1 MTVLATPAQGSIV
14 GIRLDKWLWACRF
27 YKTRGLAKD
36 MIEGGKVHYNGQ
48 RCKPS
53 KVVEPGATIRLAQG
67 SDEKVVVVLA
77 LSDKRLAAPLA
88 QQLYQETAESLAE
101 RQKRAELRKT
111 NSLENFSMSDALIRF
126 LFQQKHVRGEL
137 AYVQQSLNQM
147 LAHHQYPLPV
157 KQLLAE
163 LVVATSLLT
172 ATLKFEGEIAVQ
184 LQGDGPVRFAAV
196 NGTHAQAF
204 RGVVRLQAELTGES
218 FRELVGN
225 GYLVVTITPN
235 QGERYQGIIPLTG
248 DSLTSTLE
256 AYFAQSEQLPTRLYI
271 FTDIQQHNRAAGLM
285 LQVLPVEQEKARQD
299 FADLVVLSDTITAA
313 ELLDLE
319 PEVVLHRLFHQE
331 SVEVFPAQSI
341 SFVCGCS
348 KQKCESAL
356 FSLGRAVVAE
366 QLALGGLD
374 MACEYCNA
382 SYHFSADDLQ
392 LIHDQL

>member
-1 MTVLATPAQGSIV
+1 
-14 GIRLDKWLWACRF
+14 
-27 YKTRGLAKD
+27 
-36 MIEGGKVHYNGQ
+36 
-48 RCKPS
+48 
-53 KVVEPGATIRLAQG
+53 
-67 SDEKVVVVLA
+67 
-77 LSDKRLAAPLA
+77 
-88 QQLYQETAESLAE
+88 
-101 RQKRAELRKT
+101 
-111 NSLENFSMSDALIRF
+111 MSDALIRF

-137 AYVQQSLNQM
+137 AYINQSLQQM

-163 LVVATSLLT
+163 LVVATSMLT

-196 NGTHAQAF
+196 NGSHEQAF
-204 RGVVRLQAELTGES
+204 RGVARLQAELTGDN
-218 FRELVGN
+218 FRDLVGN
-225 GYLVVTITPN
+225 GYLVVTVTPT
-235 QGERYQGIIPLTG
+235 QGERYQGIIPLSG

-256 AYFAQSEQLPTRLYI
+256 SYFAQSEQLPTRLYI
-271 FTDIQQHNRAAGLM
+271 FTDIQQNNRAAGLM

-299 FADLVVLSDTITAA
+299 FADLVVLSDTITPV

-331 SVEVFPAQSI
+331 SVEVFPAQAI

-374 MACEYCNA
+374 MACEYCNKA
-382 SYHFSADDLQ
+382 YHFSADDLKH
-392 LIHDQL
+392 IHDQL

>member
-1 MTVLATPAQGSIV
+1 
-14 GIRLDKWLWACRF
+14 
-27 YKTRGLAKD
+27 
-36 MIEGGKVHYNGQ
+36 
-48 RCKPS
+48 
-53 KVVEPGATIRLAQG
+53 
-67 SDEKVVVVLA
+67 
-77 LSDKRLAAPLA
+77 
-88 QQLYQETAESLAE
+88 
-101 RQKRAELRKT
+101 
-111 NSLENFSMSDALIRF
+111 MSDALIRF

-137 AYVQQSLNQM
+137 AYVGQSLQQM
-147 LAHHQYPLPV
+147 LEHHQYPLPV

-196 NGTHAQAF
+196 NGSHDQAF
-204 RGVVRLQAELTGES
+204 RGVVRLQAELTGDS

-271 FTDIQQHNRAAGLM
+271 FTDIQQQNRAAGLM

-299 FADLVVLSDTITAA
+299 FTDLVVLSDTITSA

-331 SVEVFPAQSI
+331 AVEVFPAQAI

-348 KQKCESAL
+348 KQKCEAAL